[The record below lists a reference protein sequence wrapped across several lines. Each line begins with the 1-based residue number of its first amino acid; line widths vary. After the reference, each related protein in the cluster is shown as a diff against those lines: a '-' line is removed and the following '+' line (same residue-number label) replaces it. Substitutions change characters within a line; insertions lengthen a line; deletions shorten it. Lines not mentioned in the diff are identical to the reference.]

1 LVLVQLAKLEGLQQ
15 VRMEFESAVPD
26 ELIIEFTATSK
37 LTYFNKITKFY
48 LLIGK

>member
-26 ELIIEFTATSK
+26 KLIIE
-37 LTYFNKITKFY
+37 LTDISRLK
-48 LLIGK
+48 